1 MFPDV
6 RPPRARELR
15 RPHGSLAGGPHAGL
29 GPATDGVSASRAPD
43 FLQQAGAMPAGPG
56 FQRSPPTSSS
66 PGPASAPDLQPPRG
80 ASARHPELSAPGRQR
95 GSARTC
101 PPGPGRGQLRPSR
114 RASTDGPDPCVRSTR
129 ALAPSDRGSG
139 RSSRQP
145 LPLAPAAK
153 PSRVAVVPALSFRS
167 VAQRDLIKN
176 CPQKPSASSR
186 EKTSPPTAGRI
197 STTGRRPR
205 GPPAG
210 QPQARRPTDGALRNR
225 GAPADHEALT

>member
-1 MFPDV
+1 
-6 RPPRARELR
+6 
-15 RPHGSLAGGPHAGL
+15 
-29 GPATDGVSASRAPD
+29 
-43 FLQQAGAMPAGPG
+43 MPAGPG

-66 PGPASAPDLQPPRG
+66 PGPASAPDLQPPCG

-101 PPGPGRGQLRPSR
+101 PRGPGRGQLHPSR
-114 RASTDGPDPCVRSTR
+114 RASTDGPDPCVRSTL

-153 PSRVAVVPALSFRS
+153 PSRGAAVPALSFRS
-167 VAQRDLIKN
+167 VTQRDLIKN

-205 GPPAG
+205 GTPGGSASGETPHG
-210 QPQARRPTDGALRNR
+210 WCPSEPGGSRRPRGPHVGGGAGRVCGAVSR
-225 GAPADHEALT
+225 GQAAQQLGGEGGGPSGPGAGPG